1 MDVPIQDAK
10 VLKMLL
16 CLFCQKIDVQVLIHT
31 LPPSVITDE
40 LESGYKWKDDVNEQQ
55 LVHQ

>member
-40 LESGYKWKDDVNEQQ
+40 LESKLSKI
-55 LVHQ
+55 LLSSKLSK